1 MILTAKPSLISVRD
15 YYWLHSDW
23 NKKEENEY
31 LYYDKID
38 VGTGKI
44 TASNKLMVK
53 TTKMGGELI
62 RGGGGWP
69 ALKLGFKYQF

>member
-1 MILTAKPSLISVRD
+1 M
-15 YYWLHSDW
+15 
-23 NKKEENEY
+23 
-31 LYYDKID
+31 YYDKID